1 MRTPR
6 RVFLNLVSLSAA
18 CLTSLTP
25 AEAGIGSVKSRYL
38 VELKDS
44 IVLPESTTQ
53 LAGYPVITQFKHV
66 FHGFTTELNQREVL
80 EIARLSEVKKVHP
93 LQKFKPHAVQ
103 TNPRWNLDM
112 LDQTSKRY
120 DKTYSYRAS
129 GKGVVVYTVD
139 SGIDFNHP
147 EFEGRARAG
156 IDVSSERNTPLEN
169 VDGFG
174 HGTHIAGL
182 IGSKTYGPA
191 KDVELVAV
199 KVFNRRGDTVDTAT
213 ILSGLDWIISD
224 RTTHNR
230 PVVIN
235 MSLGGVADEVMDGAV
250 RKLVGQGLPVVVS
263 AGNDNYE
270 ACRFSPAREPSAI
283 TVTSI
288 QSNGLKPIYANYG
301 SCVKLI
307 APGEGVTST
316 WPKGKTSVW
325 GGTSQA
331 APHVTGAAAI
341 YLEDH
346 PNASPS
352 EVAEF
357 LKNNSIDKGI
367 VNFPKST
374 PRKLLNLAWNLP

>member
-1 MRTPR
+1 MSTTRRTI
-6 RVFLNLVSLSAA
+6 LNLVL
-18 CLTSLTP
+18 LITP
-25 AEAGIGSVKSRYL
+25 FFIDKTIAEGGSGSVKSRYL
-38 VELKDS
+38 VELKDEYL
-44 IVLPESTTQ
+44 LPEMATQ
-53 LAGYPVITQFKHV
+53 LASYPVITKYKHV
-66 FHGFTTELNQREVL
+66 FHGFMSELNQREVL
-80 EIARLSEVKKVHP
+80 EIAKLSEVKKVYP
-93 LQKFKPHAVQ
+93 LRQFKPHAVQ
-103 TNPRWNLDM
+103 SNPRWNIDM

-120 DKTYSYRAS
+120 DKTYSYRNS

-156 IDVSSERNTPLEN
+156 IDVSSERNTALEN
-169 VDGFG
+169 IDGFG

-182 IGSKTYGPA
+182 IGSKTYGAA

-199 KVFNRRGDTVDTAT
+199 KVFNRRGDTVDNAT

-250 RKLVGQGLPVVVS
+250 RKLVNKGLTVIVS

-270 ACRFSPAREPSAI
+270 ACRFSPAREPNAI

-316 WPKGKTSVW
+316 WPNGKTSVW

-346 PNASPS
+346 PNALPS

-357 LKNNSIDKGI
+357 LKSNSINKGI
-367 VNFPKST
+367 VNFPTST
-374 PRKLLNLAWNLP
+374 PRQLLNLAWNLP